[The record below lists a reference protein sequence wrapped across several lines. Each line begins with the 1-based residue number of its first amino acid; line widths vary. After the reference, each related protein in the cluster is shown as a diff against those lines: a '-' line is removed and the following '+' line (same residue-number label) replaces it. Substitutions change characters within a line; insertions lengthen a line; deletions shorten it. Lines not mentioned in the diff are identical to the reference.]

1 MLKLGPVIKFLG
13 CENDQ
18 WRLSVL
24 AVTSD
29 ADLAPEL
36 SLLGKALSVKAE
48 QILSYTKSKMW
59 LWECTLPL
67 STKAQSIE
75 YKFDN
80 VPYTVNVP
88 AKNQKP
94 SIAYAS
100 CNGFSDPKLMKSVSD
115 QNVLW
120 KRMKAL
126 HDGVDTIRTTRY
138 GPWHILLMGG
148 DQVYSDA
155 MWDKKNCRNL
165 ATWADLSWD
174 KRKGRSF
181 TLEMRKEV
189 ERFFEDLYITRWS
202 QPEVRQALAT
212 IPSVMMWDDHDI
224 FDGWGSYPYEQHHC
238 EVYQGIFSV
247 AKAYFK
253 LFQQHAITD
262 LPSATLPD
270 QDVFNQAYRIADLG
284 VMVMDMRTERMP
296 HNPADEHGNALPDQV
311 MSEKS
316 WNAIYKWLD
325 AQQGLSHLL
334 VMSSI
339 PVVHPS
345 MALLET
351 MLGFIPGQQELEDDL
366 RDHWRSK
373 PHMQERLRMI
383 QRLFRL
389 SAEKKCRVTILSGDV
404 HVAAVGVLESDRNDV
419 APNAAVI
426 NQLTSSGIVHPSPPA
441 VVRYFL
447 EQACKVVET
456 VDRGI
461 TATMYEFPATTRR
474 LIGARN
480 FLTLEPDA
488 QDRLW
493 ANWWVEGEVTPTTK
507 VIHPVQVKLNAI
519 EPQSTPK

>member
-1 MLKLGPVIKFLG
+1 MLKLGPILKFLG
-13 CENDQ
+13 CDNDE
-18 WRLSVL
+18 WRLGVL
-24 AVTSD
+24 AVTAD
-29 ADLAPEL
+29 ADSAPEL
-36 SLLGKALSVKAE
+36 SIAGKLLTVKS
-48 QILSYTKSKMW
+48 QQLLPYTKSKLW
-59 LWECTLPL
+59 LWECSITLAA
-67 STKAQSIE
+67 KAQSVE
-75 YKFDN
+75 YKFNN
-80 VPYTVNVP
+80 VAYSITVP

-94 SIAYAS
+94 AIAYAS
-100 CNGFSDPKLMKSVSD
+100 CNGFSDPKLMKNVAD
-115 QNVLW
+115 QNALW

-155 MWDKKNCRNL
+155 MWNKKYCRNL
-165 ATWADLSWD
+165 AAWAELPWD

-181 TLEMRKEV
+181 TLDMQKEV
-189 ERFFEDLYITRWS
+189 ERFFEELYISRWA
-202 QPEVRQALAT
+202 QPEISQAMAS

-224 FDGWGSYPYEQHHC
+224 FDGWGSYPYEQHNC
-238 EVYQGIFSV
+238 DVYQGIFKV

-253 LFQQHAITD
+253 LFQLQSIDA

-270 QDVFNQAYRIADLG
+270 QDVFNQAYRIADIGL
-284 VMVMDMRTERMP
+284 VVLDMRTERMP
-296 HNPADEHGNALPDQV
+296 HNPEDEHGNTLPDQV

-316 WNAIYKWLD
+316 WNAVYKWLD
-325 AQQGLSHLL
+325 MQRDLSHLL

-345 MALLET
+345 MDLLES

-373 PHMQERLRMI
+373 SHMQERLRLI
-383 QRLFRL
+383 QRLLRL

-404 HVAAVGVLESDRNDV
+404 HVAAVGVIESDRNDV
-419 APNAAVI
+419 PPNAAVI

-456 VDRGI
+456 VDRGV
-461 TATMYEFPATTRR
+461 TARMFEFPATTRR

-507 VIHPVQVKLNAI
+507 VIHPVQLKQNAI
-519 EPQSTPK
+519 EPQSNPK